1 MLVSAVIAD
10 GPPRRLLEAIA
21 DRRAELVLPSDVL
34 AELRRVLVEKLK
46 LAPDDV
52 DRAADLVVQLASTV
66 AETPSLVP
74 ARSGDPDDDRIIAAA
89 LAAGAEVLVS
99 GDRRHVLPLRSVG
112 PMRILRPQDV
122 LAALA

>member
-1 MLVSAVIAD
+1 
-10 GPPRRLLEAIA
+10 LLEAIA
-21 DRRAELVLPSDVL
+21 DRRAEFVLPADAL

-46 LAPDDV
+46 LAPDEV
-52 DRAADLVVQLASTV
+52 DRASDLIVQLASTV
-66 AETPSLVP
+66 AETPGLVP

-89 LAAGAEVLVS
+89 LEAGAEILVS

-112 PMRILRPQDV
+112 AMRILRPQDV